1 MQWEE
6 GRPVF
11 GFDAFSIM
19 AQPGKPKDPAGAPQ
33 ETVVLPFAPPKSE
46 PNLRSSYVFPT
57 PKGPT
62 SVERTNPAK
71 DKPVPKDE

>member
-1 MQWEE
+1 M
-6 GRPVF
+6 F

-19 AQPGKPKDPAGAPQ
+19 VLPEKSKDAVEAPQ
-33 ETVVLPFAPPKSE
+33 ETVVLPFTPPKSE
-46 PNLRSSYVFPT
+46 PNLRSSYVFPN

-71 DKPVPKDE
+71 DKPIPQGK